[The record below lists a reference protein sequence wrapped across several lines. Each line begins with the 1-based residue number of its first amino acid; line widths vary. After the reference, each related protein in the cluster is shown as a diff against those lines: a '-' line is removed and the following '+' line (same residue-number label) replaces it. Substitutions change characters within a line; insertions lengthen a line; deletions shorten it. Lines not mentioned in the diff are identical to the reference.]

1 MSKQTEDTMYEIH
14 TALTE
19 SKLWSK
25 FNAQLKKMNTQEK
38 HKWKSSVERWEY
50 ALKRIKKK

>member
-1 MSKQTEDTMYEIH
+1 MSSQTEDTLYEIH

-25 FNAQLKKMNTQEK
+25 FNAQLKKMQNQDEW
-38 HKWKSSVERWEY
+38 KWKTVCERQEY
-50 ALKRIKKK
+50 ALRQIKK